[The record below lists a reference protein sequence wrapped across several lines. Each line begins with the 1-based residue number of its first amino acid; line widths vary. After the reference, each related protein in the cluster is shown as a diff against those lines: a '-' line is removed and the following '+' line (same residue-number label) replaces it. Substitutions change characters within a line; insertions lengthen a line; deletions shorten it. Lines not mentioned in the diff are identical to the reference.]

1 MISASYN
8 LSSPLPL
15 LSIFLFQD
23 VMRAN
28 PANVQLFLLKLKS
41 EAVVHGCRTFQ
52 RSIVPISL
60 ATNKT
65 SVVMHADI

>member
-1 MISASYN
+1 
-8 LSSPLPL
+8 
-15 LSIFLFQD
+15 
-23 VMRAN
+23 MRAD
-28 PANVQLFLLKLKS
+28 PAKEQLSLLKLKS

-52 RSIVPISL
+52 RSIVSISL